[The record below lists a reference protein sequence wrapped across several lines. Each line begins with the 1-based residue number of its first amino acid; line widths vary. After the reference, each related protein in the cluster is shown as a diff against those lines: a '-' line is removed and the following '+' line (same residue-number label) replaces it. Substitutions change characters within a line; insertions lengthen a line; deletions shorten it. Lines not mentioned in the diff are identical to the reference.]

1 MKLLFIVLICIC
13 SSQHIYA
20 ADEGNPED
28 TRFSYCPTKQAISI
42 TCSEGIR
49 TIQLAKA
56 REIWRKVRD
65 LINAP
70 NISGIKPSPYHISQL
85 AEPKNTLCIDTSG
98 IAVTSSKSDCSHLFT
113 SYVYDCVA
121 VAATVNN
128 SDGVTI
134 VGLAHIFRE
143 DAEETNKQKIND
155 LCLRMQKETGEAYF
169 TLCTALVTPLM
180 KLCHD
185 SLKENGLDQTKITI
199 KILPLLCPK
208 GVDVQPVY
216 ASQNFFKRLT
226 EKRDPETLGT
236 NFKPTHISVLVGPSG
251 AHCTVGDFVGQT
263 GFLKNYG
270 CYFRAFA
277 ERKNAAAFEWGQF
290 S

>member
-1 MKLLFIVLICIC
+1 MKLLLAGLICIC
-13 SSQHIYA
+13 NSQHIYA
-20 ADEGNPED
+20 ADEGNRED
-28 TRFSYCPTKQAISI
+28 TQFTYCPTKQVIS
-42 TCSEGIR
+42 TNFSEGIQ

-56 REIWRKVRD
+56 RAIWRKVRD

-98 IAVTSSKSDCSHLFT
+98 IAVTSSKSYCSNLFT

-121 VAATVNN
+121 AAATVNN
-128 SDGVTI
+128 SDGLTI

-143 DAEETNKQKIND
+143 DAEESNKQKIND

-169 TLCTALVTPLM
+169 TLCTALVTPLI

-185 SLKENGLDQTKITI
+185 ALKENGLDQTKITI
-199 KILPLLCPK
+199 KILPLFCPE
-208 GVDVQPVY
+208 GVDVPPVY

-226 EKRDPETLGT
+226 KKREPETLGT
-236 NFKPTHISVLVGPSG
+236 NFKPIHISVLVGPSG
-251 AHCTVGDFVGQT
+251 VHCTAGDFRGQEK
-263 GFLKNYG
+263 FLENYG
-270 CYFRAFA
+270 NYFEAFE
-277 ERKNAAAFEWGQF
+277 ERKTAAAFEWGQF
-290 S
+290 